1 MQSLRSTQVD
11 RTNPLI
17 NFAIGQPDFSLLPHQ
32 IIQQAAQLR
41 LGEGDTELL
50 NYGLEQGDA
59 RFRHAL
65 AHFLSQGYAQPVAP
79 ETLMVTAGASQALDL
94 FCTLFTQPGD
104 VVFVEEPSYFIAL
117 RILLEDHQLR
127 PVAIPTDAD
136 GMDLDALEAAL
147 AHHRPRF
154 VYTIPTFQNP
164 TGRTLSPER
173 RARLVALAEAHDFL
187 IVADEVYHLLGYGVT
202 PPAPMASFLESE
214 RVFSV
219 GSFSKIL
226 APGLRL
232 GWIQTA
238 PSLVDRFV
246 TCGLVDS
253 GGGLNHFTANL
264 VAVVLEQ
271 GWQDDYLARI
281 RDIYQQRI
289 ARMDKILRAGLG
301 DLATWSQPQGGYFFW
316 LTFGEGVDTERLLP
330 LAQAQGVGFL
340 PGVKCSSQGG
350 CRNSLRLSFAHYGE
364 AILQEGLARLTA
376 SLASA
381 LDGEGRL

>member
-1 MQSLRSTQVD
+1 MQTVRSTQVD

-17 NFAIGQPDFSLLPHQ
+17 NFAIGQPDFDLLPHS

-41 LGEGDTELL
+41 LAEGDTDLL

-65 AHFLSQGYAQPVAP
+65 AHFLSQGYGHPVAP

-117 RILLEDHQLR
+117 RILLEDHRLR
-127 PVAIPTDAD
+127 PVAIPTDGE

-147 AHHRPRF
+147 RRHRPRF

-164 TGRTLSPER
+164 TGRTLSAER
-173 RARLVALAEAHDFL
+173 RARLMALAEAHDFL

-202 PPAPMASFLESE
+202 PPPPLAALLESE

-232 GWIQTA
+232 GWIQAA
-238 PSLVDRFV
+238 PALVERFV

-253 GGGLNHFTANL
+253 GGGLNHFTANI
-264 VAVVLEQ
+264 VAVALEQ

-281 RDIYQQRI
+281 RAIYQQRI
-289 ARMDKILRAGLG
+289 ARMDGLLRAGLG
-301 DLATWSQPQGGYFFW
+301 DVAEWSRPQGGYFFW
-316 LTFGEGVDTERLLP
+316 LTFVEGVDTARLLP

-340 PGVKCSSQGG
+340 PGVNCSSQGG

-364 AILQEGLARLTA
+364 GIMEEGLTRLMG

-381 LDGEGRL
+381 LGHD